1 MTARDLEKKQLVQT
15 IALIQKEQEIIKKQQ
30 EVAADTLQTQLKEV
44 ADKRINTGS
53 EGAFYES
60 VVEYQRHEQELSL
73 RYQTAET
80 QMKRLKTLSV
90 MEKSPSS
97 PELILKKVMKLPK
110 HCI

>member
-1 MTARDLEKKQLVQT
+1 ML
-15 IALIQKEQEIIKKQQ
+15 LI
-30 EVAADTLQTQLKEV
+30 QTQLKEV

-80 QMKRLKTLSV
+80 NETLKDVKRDGEIALLR
-90 MEKSPSS
+90 PNRF
-97 PELILKKVMKLPK
+97 
-110 HCI
+110 